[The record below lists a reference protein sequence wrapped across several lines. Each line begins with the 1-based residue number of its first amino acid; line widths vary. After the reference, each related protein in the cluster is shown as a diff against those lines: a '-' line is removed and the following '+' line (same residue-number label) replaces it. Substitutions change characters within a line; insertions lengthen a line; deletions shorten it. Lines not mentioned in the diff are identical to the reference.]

1 MREYLSCDLCHGAY
15 DVGLTIGNQG
25 FNIRTYSTNKKS
37 IAFFKR
43 ALAQALS
50 KLIDLEKSKG

>member
-1 MREYLSCDLCHGAY
+1 MREYLSCDLRHGAY

-25 FNIRTYSTNKKS
+25 FNVRTYATNTK
-37 IAFFKR
+37 AAQFYMR

-50 KLIDLEKSKG
+50 KLIDLEKSKD